1 MKPRLV
7 PRHSLVRAKP
17 QQRRG
22 TVTGLA
28 RALLYTT
35 GKEDAMTTM
44 NTIKMTFQEWG
55 YPAAVLISWMM
66 ATAYTLSR
74 IL

>member
-1 MKPRLV
+1 
-7 PRHSLVRAKP
+7 
-17 QQRRG
+17 
-22 TVTGLA
+22 LA
-28 RALLYTT
+28 RGLLYTP

-44 NTIKMTFQEWG
+44 NTIKTTFQEWG

>member
-1 MKPRLV
+1 
-7 PRHSLVRAKP
+7 
-17 QQRRG
+17 
-22 TVTGLA
+22 
-28 RALLYTT
+28 
-35 GKEDAMTTM
+35 MTT
-44 NTIKMTFQEWG
+44 IKTAIRDWG